1 MKKLTL
7 HDIRSLFNY
16 QQEREEFRR
25 EVIEITRKRRVH
37 LGELVSLVFEN
48 RDTVRFQV
56 QEMMRTERMT
66 DKDAIQEE
74 LDIFNPLIP
83 DRGDLSATM
92 FIEIADPQRVE
103 EELNRLFGIED
114 SVYLQIGD
122 EYTVKGQPEPGRTT
136 QEKISAVQ
144 YVKFRLT
151 PEEMEAFSRGD
162 KDIYILINHP
172 NYQARARL
180 SPETRRALDEDL
192 LAA

>member
-7 HDIRSLFNY
+7 QDIRSLFEY
-16 QQEREEFRR
+16 QREREEFRR
-25 EVIEITRKRRVH
+25 EVIDVTRKRRVH

-66 DKDAIQEE
+66 DEAAIQEE
-74 LDIFNPLIP
+74 LDVFNPLIP
-83 DRGDLSATM
+83 DQGELSATM

-103 EELNRLFGIED
+103 EELNRLVGIED

-122 EYTVKGQPEPGRTT
+122 EYTEKGRAEPGRTT
-136 QEKISAVQ
+136 QEKVSAVQ

-151 PEEMEAFSRGD
+151 PEEMKSFSQGD
-162 KDIYILINHP
+162 KDIYFLIDHP
-172 NYQARARL
+172 NYQARAKL
-180 SPETRRALDEDL
+180 APETRRALDEDL

>member
-7 HDIRSLFNY
+7 EDIRSLPEY

-25 EVIEITRKRRVH
+25 KVIATTSRRRVH
-37 LGELVSLVFEN
+37 LGDLVSLAFEN
-48 RDTVRFQV
+48 RDTVRFQI
-56 QEMMRTERMT
+56 QEMMRVERMT
-66 DKDAIQEE
+66 DKAAIQEE

-83 DRGDLSATM
+83 EQGELSATM
-92 FIEIADPQRVE
+92 FIEITDPRRVK
-103 EELNRLFGIED
+103 EELNRLIGIED

-122 EYTVKGQPEPGRTT
+122 RYTVKGRPEAGRAT
-136 QEKISAVQ
+136 QEKISAIQ

-151 PEEMEAFSRGD
+151 PEEMGAFSRED
-162 KDIYILINHP
+162 SYIIIDHP

-192 LAA
+192 LSA

>member
-7 HDIRSLFNY
+7 QDIRSLFEY

-25 EVIEITRKRRVH
+25 EVIDITRKRRVH

-66 DKDAIQEE
+66 DKAAIQEE
-74 LDIFNPLIP
+74 LDVFNPLIP
-83 DRGDLSATM
+83 DQGELSATM
-92 FIEIADPQRVE
+92 FIEITDPKRVE
-103 EELNRLFGIED
+103 EELNRLVGIED
-114 SVYLQIGD
+114 RVYLQIGD
-122 EYTVKGQPEPGRTT
+122 EYTEKGRAEPGRTT
-136 QEKISAVQ
+136 QDKVSAVQ

-151 PEEMEAFSRGD
+151 PEEMKSFSGD
-162 KDIYILINHP
+162 KDIYFLIDHP
-172 NYQARARL
+172 NYRARAKL